1 MIATCATL
9 LIISFQQRGT
19 GERDQ
24 PLYYINKISFIA
36 FSIGHNED
44 TSDFEKFYNLYK
56 LFDPKQIYFKY
67 IPIFEE
73 GFNYDPKETK
83 DTEDKDTEDKEIC
96 VICFEELEIND
107 FVYSCP
113 ACKA

>member
-1 MIATCATL
+1 M
-9 LIISFQQRGT
+9 
-19 GERDQ
+19 
-24 PLYYINKISFIA
+24 KILKDK
-36 FSIGHNED
+36 SIGHNED